1 MATLTMSAG
10 EGIVYFTIS
19 GLTAYQYN
27 DIGVAS
33 EIFPG
38 TQIPPSEPWYGFG
51 HTVFGY
57 NPPYSVSGS
66 FYCPPGTRT
75 FYAYGQTMDYT
86 YYSAGSYTITI
97 PDYSFA
103 WDVPKTV
110 GSSTITAA
118 EWVSLIYFIEDKVG
132 SFDCDYPVEG
142 QTLSALMYNQ
152 LINAMGASS
161 SYLVSA
167 GQAITAAKLNLL
179 VTLANNL

>member
-1 MATLTMSAG
+1 MASVSGYADN
-10 EGIVYFTIS
+10 GIVYFTIS
-19 GLTAYQYN
+19 GLSADQYN
-27 DIGVAS
+27 DLGIAS

-51 HTVFGY
+51 HTY
-57 NPPYSVSGS
+57 TPPYSVSGS
-66 FYCPPGTRT
+66 FSCPPGNRT

-86 YYSAGSYTITI
+86 YWGAGSFTVTI
-97 PDYSFA
+97 PEFKFS

-118 EWVSLIYFIEDKVG
+118 EWVKLIYFIENKRG
-132 SFDCDYPVEG
+132 SFDCDYPVAG
-142 QTLSALMYNQ
+142 QTVSALMYNQ
-152 LINAMGASS
+152 LIIGMGASS

-179 VTLANNL
+179 VTLANSL